1 MMYLYFDK
9 NKRYIGSAKE
19 KNMIGGKN
27 VDIVVECDDFNIN
40 KNYTYKTVDG
50 KNIAVEDGEFVMATP
65 EQEKINIAEE
75 EKVKYIFDRKDLY
88 PNVEEQFDMLFKD
101 IDAGKFGAEGKDSEF
116 YKTIKKIKDDNPKP
130 K

>member
-19 KNMIGGKN
+19 KNIIGGKD
-27 VDIVVECDDFNIN
+27 VQIVECDDYKND

-50 KNIAVEDGEFVMATP
+50 KNIAVEDGELVLVTP

-75 EKVKYIFDRKDLY
+75 EKLKYFFDRKDLY

-101 IDAGKFGAEGKDSEF
+101 IDAGKFGAKGKDSNF
-116 YKTIKKIKDDNPKP
+116 YNTIKKIKHDNPKP

>member
-19 KNMIGGKN
+19 KNVIGGK
-27 VDIVVECDDFNIN
+27 DIQIVECDDYKND

-50 KNIAVEDGEFVMATP
+50 KNIAVEDGELVLVTP

-75 EKVKYIFDRKDLY
+75 EKLKYFFDRKDLY

-101 IDAGKFGAEGKDSEF
+101 IDAGKFGVKGKDSNF

>member
-19 KNMIGGKN
+19 KNVIGGK
-27 VDIVVECDDFNIN
+27 DIQIVECDDYKND

-50 KNIAVEDGEFVMATP
+50 KNIAVEDGELVLVTP

-75 EKVKYIFDRKDLY
+75 EKLKYFFDRKDLY
-88 PNVEEQFDMLFKD
+88 PNVEEQFDKVNVAKNILD
-101 IDAGKFGAEGKDSEF
+101 V
-116 YKTIKKIKDDNPKP
+116 KK
-130 K
+130 

>member
-19 KNMIGGKN
+19 KNIIGGKD
-27 VDIVVECDDFNIN
+27 VQIVECDDYKND

-50 KNIAVEDGEFVMATP
+50 KNIAVEDGELVLATP

-75 EKVKYIFDRKDLY
+75 EKLKYFFDRKDLY

-101 IDAGKFGAEGKDSEF
+101 IDAGKFGAKGKDSNF

>member
-19 KNMIGGKN
+19 KNVIGGK
-27 VDIVVECDDFNIN
+27 DIQIVECDDYKND

-50 KNIAVEDGEFVMATP
+50 KNIAVEDGELVLVTP

-75 EKVKYIFDRKDLY
+75 EKLKYFFDRKDLY
-88 PNVEEQFDMLFKD
+88 PNVEEKFDMLFKD
-101 IDAGKFGAEGKDSEF
+101 IDAGKFGAKGKDSNF

>member
-19 KNMIGGKN
+19 KNIIGGKD
-27 VDIVVECDDFNIN
+27 VQIVECDDYKND

-50 KNIAVEDGEFVMATP
+50 KNIAVEDGDLVLATP

-75 EKVKYIFDRKDLY
+75 EKLKYFFDRKDLY

-101 IDAGKFGAEGKDSEF
+101 IDAGKFGAKGKDSNF

>member
-19 KNMIGGKN
+19 KNIIGGKD
-27 VDIVVECDDFNIN
+27 VQIVECDDYKND

-50 KNIAVEDGEFVMATP
+50 KNIAVENGELVLVTP
-65 EQEKINIAEE
+65 EQEKINITEE
-75 EKVKYIFDRKDLY
+75 EKLKYFFDRKDLY

-101 IDAGKFGAEGKDSEF
+101 IDAGKFGAKGKDSNF

>member
-19 KNMIGGKN
+19 KNVIGGKA
-27 VDIVVECDDFNIN
+27 IQIVECDDYKND

-50 KNIAVEDGEFVMATP
+50 KNIAVEDGELVLVTP

-75 EKVKYIFDRKDLY
+75 EKLKYFFDRKDLY

-101 IDAGKFGAEGKDSEF
+101 IDAGKFGAKGKDSNF

>member
-19 KNMIGGKN
+19 KNVIGGK
-27 VDIVVECDDFNIN
+27 DIQIVECDDYKND

-50 KNIAVEDGEFVMATP
+50 KNIAVEVGGLVLATP

-75 EKVKYIFDRKDLY
+75 EKLKYFFDRKDLY

-101 IDAGKFGAEGKDSEF
+101 IDAGKFGAKGKDSNF

>member
-19 KNMIGGKN
+19 KNVIGGK
-27 VDIVVECDDFNIN
+27 DIQIVECDDYKND

-50 KNIAVEDGEFVMATP
+50 KNIAVEVGGLVLATP

-75 EKVKYIFDRKDLY
+75 EKLKYFFDRKDLY
-88 PNVEEQFDMLFKD
+88 PNVEEQLDMLFKD
-101 IDAGKFGAEGKDSEF
+101 IDAGKFGAKGKDSNF

>member
-19 KNMIGGKN
+19 KNVIGGK
-27 VDIVVECDDFNIN
+27 DIQIVECDDYKND

-50 KNIAVEDGEFVMATP
+50 KNIAVEDGELVLVTP

-75 EKVKYIFDRKDLY
+75 EKLKYFFDRKDLY

-101 IDAGKFGAEGKDSEF
+101 IDAGKFGAKGKDSNF

>member
-19 KNMIGGKN
+19 KNVIGGK
-27 VDIVVECDDFNIN
+27 DIQIVECDDYKND

-50 KNIAVEDGEFVMATP
+50 KNIAVEDCELVLVTP

-75 EKVKYIFDRKDLY
+75 EKLKYFFDRKDLY

-101 IDAGKFGAEGKDSEF
+101 IDAGKFGAKGKDSNF

>member
-19 KNMIGGKN
+19 KNVIGGK
-27 VDIVVECDDFNIN
+27 DIQIVECDDYKND

-50 KNIAVEDGEFVMATP
+50 KNIAVEDGELVLVTP

-75 EKVKYIFDRKDLY
+75 EKLKYFFDRKDLY

-101 IDAGKFGAEGKDSEF
+101 IDAGKFGAKGKDSNF

-130 K
+130 E